1 MSTTQSY
8 DSSLRRLKALEELRE
23 IFCNRFLIFQLVRR
37 DIVARYKRSII
48 GIAWTVLNPLGTM
61 IILTIV
67 FSKAFGT
74 GRAYAAYILSGLVVW
89 LFFSQSTNG
98 AARNLVWGE
107 DLIKRIYLPRT
118 AFAVAA
124 VSVGLVNMVF
134 SLAPLLL
141 VMLVTGVPWHWTLL
155 LLPVPIFFLYLFT
168 LGVALAVSTLVVY
181 FSDVAEIYSVVLL
194 AWMYLSPILYPEE
207 YLTNLPGVGF
217 WIANL
222 NPIYHLL
229 KLFRGVVLE
238 GVVPDIQLLV
248 ISGSIAIIAAIAGWL
263 IFTSRADELA
273 YRI

>member
-1 MSTTQSY
+1 
-8 DSSLRRLKALEELRE
+8 
-23 IFCNRFLIFQLVRR
+23 
-37 DIVARYKRSII
+37 
-48 GIAWTVLNPLGTM
+48 
-61 IILTIV
+61 
-67 FSKAFGT
+67 
-74 GRAYAAYILSGLVVW
+74 
-89 LFFSQSTNG
+89 
-98 AARNLVWGE
+98 
-107 DLIKRIYLPRT
+107 
-118 AFAVAA
+118 
-124 VSVGLVNMVF
+124 
-134 SLAPLLL
+134 
-141 VMLVTGVPWHWTLL
+141 
-155 LLPVPIFFLYLFT
+155 LFT

-263 IFTSRADELA
+263 FFTSRADELA